1 MIRSCRDKETEKLFR
16 GLPSRQFKGI
26 ERMAQ
31 KKLRILHAAGTLAD
45 LAFPSLRLEKL
56 SGDRKG
62 SYSIRINDQYRI
74 CFDWRPDGAHEVEIV
89 DYH

>member
-1 MIRSCRDKETEKLFR
+1 MIRSCRDKETEKL
-16 GLPSRQFKGI
+16 LSSRKFKGI
-26 ERMAQ
+26 ERTAQ

-45 LAFPSLRLEKL
+45 LNFPSLRLEKL

-62 SYSIRINDQYRI
+62 SYSIRVNDRYRI
-74 CFDWRPDGAHEVEIV
+74 CFDWRLDGAYEVEIV